1 MAKKKKEKKKVKK
14 PRYSLYKEGKTTNL
28 SCPKCGSGFLLA
40 NHSNRH
46 VCGKCKYVEMKAKKS
61 E

>member
-1 MAKKKKEKKKVKK
+1 MAKKKKEKKPIKK
-14 PRYSLYKEGKTTNL
+14 PRHSLYKEGKTGNQ

-40 NHSNRH
+40 EHSNRH
-46 VCGKCKYVEMKAKKS
+46 VCGKCKYVEMKATKP